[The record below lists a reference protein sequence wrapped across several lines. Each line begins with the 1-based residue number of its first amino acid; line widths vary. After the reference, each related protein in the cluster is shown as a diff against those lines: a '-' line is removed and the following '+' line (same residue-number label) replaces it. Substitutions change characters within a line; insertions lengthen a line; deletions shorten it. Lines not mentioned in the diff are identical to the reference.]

1 MVIEEADFRL
11 IPIDDSTPRFDL
23 ELLYKVRPRN
33 GESRTEFKNVAY
45 GIQLDTAIKKIAQY
59 RVSNKLE
66 ESAVS
71 LKEYF
76 KEFKQE
82 VEELIKICRV

>member
-1 MVIEEADFRL
+1 MVIEGTDFRL

-23 ELLYKVRPRN
+23 ELLYKIRPRG
-33 GESRTEFKNVAY
+33 GEPRTEFKNVAY
-45 GIQLDTAIKKIAQY
+45 GIQLDTAIKRIAQY
-59 RVSNKLE
+59 RVSNKLG

-71 LKEYF
+71 LENYF

-82 VEELIKICRV
+82 VEELIKVCKT